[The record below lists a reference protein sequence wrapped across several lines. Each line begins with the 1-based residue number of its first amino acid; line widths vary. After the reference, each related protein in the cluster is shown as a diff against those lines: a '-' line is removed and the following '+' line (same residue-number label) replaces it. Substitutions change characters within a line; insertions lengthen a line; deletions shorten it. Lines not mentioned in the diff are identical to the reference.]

1 MNMRKR
7 PVVERYHQGGGLVDL
22 ARIFE
27 RVVGVHERGLGLP
40 EEP

>member
-7 PVVERYHQGGGLVDL
+7 RVVERYHQGGGLAEL
-22 ARIFE
+22 ARILE
-27 RVVGVHERGLGLP
+27 RVVGVHERGLGKT